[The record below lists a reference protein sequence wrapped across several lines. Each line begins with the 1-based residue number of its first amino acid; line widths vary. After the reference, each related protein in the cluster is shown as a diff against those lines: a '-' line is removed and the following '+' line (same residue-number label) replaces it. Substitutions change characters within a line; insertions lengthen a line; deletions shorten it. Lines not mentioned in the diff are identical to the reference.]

1 MTMRHIRLA
10 GAILAGMAGAA
21 YAQDGGGMPMMH
33 DMDGMMMMM
42 APEGASPATQGYV
55 DAMNR
60 MSMGMMVPF
69 TGNADVDFITGM
81 IAHHQGAVDAAK
93 VVLANG
99 SDPEVKAFAER
110 IIAAQESEIAWMK
123 GWLEAQGQ

>member
-1 MTMRHIRLA
+1 MRQFGFAAVVLA
-10 GAILAGMAGAA
+10 GLTGVALA
-21 YAQDGGGMPMMH
+21 QEGGGMPMMH
-33 DMDGMMMMM
+33 EMDGVMMMM
-42 APEGASPATQGYV
+42 APDGASPATQGYV

-69 TGNADVDFITGM
+69 TGNPDVDFITGM

-123 GWLEAQGQ
+123 GWLTAQGQ

>member
-1 MTMRHIRLA
+1 MRQFGFAAVVLA
-10 GAILAGMAGAA
+10 GLTGAA
-21 YAQDGGGMPMMH
+21 LAQEGGGMPMMH
-33 DMDGMMMMM
+33 EMDGVMMMM
-42 APEGASPATQGYV
+42 APDGASPATQGYV

-69 TGNADVDFITGM
+69 TGNPDVDFITGM

-123 GWLEAQGQ
+123 GWLTAQGQ